1 MAMNGTVEP
10 EDEARIESSLRAS
23 IKLNPSFAPSYSAL
37 GVFLGMRHRNLE
49 EARMLALSA
58 VQLEPENFSYRM
70 NTANILMQ
78 MERGKDAA
86 TVIRNAMHLAKSP
99 QETAMAETFLQ
110 HAEEYAQAQERARLY
125 NEQVKAGTATAKATG
140 TVPEA
145 EGAATSQPEEPVPD
159 GPHHFTVGVLK
170 DVHCSAPAMDLNV
183 VSAGK
188 TLGLYA
194 RNYFKVRYSVLNV
207 TVKGELNPCVDLEG
221 RPAKVEYVESTNKRA
236 AAVVAIEIHK

>member
-1 MAMNGTVEP
+1 
-10 EDEARIESSLRAS
+10 
-23 IKLNPSFAPSYSAL
+23 
-37 GVFLGMRHRNLE
+37 MRHRNLE
-49 EARMLALSA
+49 EARMLALNA

-70 NTANILMQ
+70 NTANILLQ

-99 QETAMAETFLQ
+99 QETAMAEDFLQ

-125 NEQVKAGTATAKATG
+125 KEKVKAGTATVGAAG
-140 TVPEA
+140 SVPEG
-145 EGAATSQPEEPVPD
+145 EGATSPPPEDPVPD

-170 DVHCSAPAMDLNV
+170 DVHCAAPAMDLNV
-183 VSAGK
+183 VSGGK
-188 TLGLYA
+188 TLGLHA

-207 TVKGELNPCVDLEG
+207 ALEKELNPCVDLEG